1 MKYTEV
7 SRFGSCSQNSVAQ
20 LKVAAWQ
27 LQQSSYWQ
35 QTRKHRSSKVAS
47 ALLKTK
53 DKNVAGAKPGRM
65 CSSTRQS
72 VVCLVELHC
81 EFCIWRCVTQAPG
94 VLKCMANGVCQ
105 VTKNVVWVFQNRV
118 SGVITN
124 VFFAV

>member
-7 SRFGSCSQNSVAQ
+7 WRFGSCSQNSVAQ
-20 LKVAAWQ
+20 LKVAA
-27 LQQSSYWQ
+27 

-65 CSSTRQS
+65 CSSKRQS

-81 EFCIWRCVTQAPG
+81 EFCIWRCVTQVPG
-94 VLKCMANGVCQ
+94 VLKRMADGVCQ